1 MEYMPSN
8 NTKKKHRKR
17 SHTKTN
23 KSKISQKEA
32 NRIVQRLHPYS
43 SEKALLEFQ
52 TLRKKMTCPKA
63 KRAAPRTTLGNN
75 IVDTFTLI
83 ERLHAKG
90 EQNISFYEFW
100 KQRAEFKKKPYVKKM
115 LEFYETRNIDEIRKL
130 RYIYNLYFSAITIFR
145 PVMAMELYCRVNAR
159 RVLDFTMGW
168 GGRLV
173 GACALN
179 LDAYYGIDLN
189 THLREPYNKMVETL
203 KKAPEM
209 KTNIHLYFQDALTV
223 DYSKMDYDTVF
234 TSPPYYDM
242 EIYRG
247 KKQYNHTE
255 EDWNTRFYIPII
267 RTTFSHLKQNGQ
279 YCLNVP
285 EKIYTTVCIGILGK
299 CTRKI
304 LLKKGERKQGES
316 YKEYIYIWKKDS
328 K

>member
-1 MEYMPSN
+1 MVQQA
-8 NTKKKHRKR
+8 TKKQHSKHNRTKTQKRKR
-17 SHTKTN
+17 
-23 KSKISQKEA
+23 KISQNEA
-32 NRIVQRLHPYS
+32 QRIVQRLHPSS
-43 SEKALLEFQ
+43 SEKALREFE
-52 TLRKKMTCPKA
+52 TLRKRMTCPKA
-63 KRAAPRTTLGNN
+63 KQAASRTTLGNS

-100 KQRAEFKKKPYVKKM
+100 QQRAEFKKKPYVKKM

-179 LDAYYGIDLN
+179 LEAYYGIDLN
-189 THLREPYNKMVETL
+189 THLREPYNEMVRTL
-203 KKAPEM
+203 KKSSDM
-209 KTNIHLYFQDALTV
+209 NTHIQLYFQDALTI
-223 DYSKMDYDTVF
+223 DYSRMDYDTVF
-234 TSPPYYDM
+234 TSPPYYRM
-242 EIYRG
+242 EVYRKG
-247 KKQYNHTE
+247 NSTAWSE
-255 EDWNTRFYIPII
+255 SDWNTRFYTPII
-267 RTTFSHLKQNGQ
+267 KKTYAHLKPEGH

-285 EKIYTTVCIGILGK
+285 DKIYREVCIHILGK

-304 LLKKGERKQGES
+304 LLKKGERKKGES
-316 YKEYIYIWKKDS
+316 YKEYIYIWKRS
-328 K
+328 AS